1 MPTLPKTGPSLFLG
15 IELATDQL
23 RASIVDETLDLVG
36 VENVDFDS
44 ELSEYQCVSF
54 VLMPILPFADD
65 WCRTQ
70 GGIFTT
76 PGEAYTTPVEMWLK
90 GLGESHVFGG
100 VPFRGTKIS
109 WIVFPF
115 SPIWTRDLFLTNTIT

>member
-1 MPTLPKTGPSLFLG
+1 MPALPKTGPSLFLG

-44 ELSEYQCVSF
+44 ELSEYQCASRTQF
-54 VLMPILPFADD
+54 SLLARITDC
-65 WCRTQ
+65 WRRTQ

-76 PGEAYTTPVEMWLK
+76 PGEAYTTPIEMWLK
-90 GLGESHVFGG
+90 GLGESHDNNIFLG
-100 VPFRGTKIS
+100 VTFHGTKIS
-109 WIVFPF
+109 SLFSHDVFSIARF
-115 SPIWTRDLFLTNTIT
+115 GQI